1 MTEFDAI
8 LQRTLGATT
17 EKMILMLGVLLVIV
31 IVSTI
36 RFIFVMKKLRTE
48 SMSNQDY
55 ERLMKRKRA
64 LIFSI
69 CLSVLGLIVI
79 PIGNAQRI
87 TRLKNDID
95 NQQYICAEVDYSHS
109 RKGTG
114 EEVVSI
120 VKDGERI
127 FVHFPQGWSEKDFRV
142 AIFTVQLG
150 IAKKVKFCLASLRM
164 ISKAMHNAS
173 LN

>member
-17 EKMILMLGVLLVIV
+17 EKMILMLGVLLVLV

-55 ERLMKRKRA
+55 EKLMKRKRA

-127 FVHFPQGWSEKDFRV
+127 FVHFPQGWSEKDFPRGDFHGT
-142 AIFTVQLG
+142 AWY
-150 IAKKVKFCLASLRM
+150 
-164 ISKAMHNAS
+164 SKESKILLSFAPDDK
-173 LN
+173 

>member
-8 LQRTLGATT
+8 LQRTLDAATET
-17 EKMILMLGVLLVIV
+17 MILMSGVLIVLVIV
-31 IVSTI
+31 FTI

-55 ERLMKRKRA
+55 DWLMKRKRT

-69 CLSVLGLIVI
+69 CLSVLGLIVV
-79 PIGNAQRI
+79 PIGSVQRI
-87 TRLKNDID
+87 THLKHDID

-114 EEVVSI
+114 EEIVTI

-127 FVHFPQGWSEKDFRV
+127 FVHFPQEWSEKDFPRGDFHGT
-142 AIFTVQLG
+142 AWYSEERKILLSF
-150 IAKKVKFCLASLRM
+150 APDDK
-164 ISKAMHNAS
+164 
-173 LN
+173 